1 MHITQTKILEAAKT
15 HDVLTLGLRPLG
27 KLIGEKS
34 PQVVKHHLMQLQ
46 KKGLLM
52 PHTREAMLQSLKH
65 SAMQQSSFTKIP
77 ILGNANC
84 GEATYLADERVEGY
98 ITVSKS
104 LLEKTNNIFALVAK
118 GDSMNEADIDGN
130 NIEEGDYVII
140 DASYRGPR
148 PGDYVLSIIEGCANI
163 KKFARAKNGNVV
175 LLSESS
181 TDYSPI
187 YIDENDQFL
196 INGRV
201 AQVIKAIN

>member
-1 MHITQTKILEAAKT
+1 
-15 HDVLTLGLRPLG
+15 
-27 KLIGEKS
+27 
-34 PQVVKHHLMQLQ
+34 
-46 KKGLLM
+46 
-52 PHTREAMLQSLKH
+52 
-65 SAMQQSSFTKIP
+65 
-77 ILGNANC
+77 
-84 GEATYLADERVEGY
+84 
-98 ITVSKS
+98 
-104 LLEKTNNIFALVAK
+104 
-118 GDSMNEADIDGN
+118 MNEADIDGN

>member
-1 MHITQTKILEAAKT
+1 
-15 HDVLTLGLRPLG
+15 
-27 KLIGEKS
+27 
-34 PQVVKHHLMQLQ
+34 
-46 KKGLLM
+46 M